1 MGTILKIFFALVGV
15 VILAIAG
22 YAVYIA
28 TLLGFITFPWMEEL
42 PEIEAA
48 VVDTTERDRIVD
60 LFDDDITDDGSFDI
74 TLTEEEVNRLIAAE
88 IAGALWI
95 SRLSLELHPDNLK
108 LDGDLRGRTDVPF
121 SGELEVSVSGGQ
133 VTFSVTAISLGIVLV
148 PDGATDFISKFVNDV
163 TDFNDALSD
172 SEVNISLLEVSE
184 GSVHV
189 VGTGEVSVPTE

>member
-88 IAGALWI
+88 IAGAPWI
-95 SRLSLELHPDNLK
+95 SRLALELHPDNLK